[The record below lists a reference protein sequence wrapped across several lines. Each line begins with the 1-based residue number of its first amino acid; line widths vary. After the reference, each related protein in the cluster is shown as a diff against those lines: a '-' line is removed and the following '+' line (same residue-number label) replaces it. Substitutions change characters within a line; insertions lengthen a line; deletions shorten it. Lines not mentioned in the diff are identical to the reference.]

1 MRDVVRRIVFVAHGV
16 ITLAAAVVLVVAPG
30 LIPSTVGIEL
40 PPGGEL
46 LAYLLAGCEFG
57 VAVIS
62 LLAATVSDGLA
73 IHVIA
78 AGFAALHLLTGILEV
93 VALAG
98 GAAPFLWGNVVVRV
112 IATVVFAIIAFR
124 PPRPDIDLD
133 DGAEPAA

>member
-1 MRDVVRRIVFVAHGV
+1 MLRRIVFIAHGL

-40 PPGGEL
+40 PPGAEL

-57 VAVIS
+57 IAVIS
-62 LLAATVSDGLA
+62 LMAATVSDGLA
-73 IHVIA
+73 VHVIA
-78 AGFAALHLLTGILEV
+78 AGFAVLHLSTGILEV

-112 IATVVFAIIAFR
+112 VATVVFAVIAFR
-124 PPRPDIDLD
+124 PPRPDLEVGVDT
-133 DGAEPAA
+133 ETAA

>member
-1 MRDVVRRIVFVAHGV
+1 MLRRIVFVAHGL

-46 LAYLLAGCEFG
+46 LAYLLAGCELG
-57 VAVIS
+57 IAVIS
-62 LLAATVSDGLA
+62 LMAATLTDGLA

-78 AGFAALHLLTGILEV
+78 AGFAVLHLSTGILEV

-112 IATVVFAIIAFR
+112 IATVVFAVIAFR
-124 PPRPDIDLD
+124 PHRPDA
-133 DGAEPAA
+133 GVTTEVEAAA

>member
-1 MRDVVRRIVFVAHGV
+1 MGIVRRIVFVAHGL

-30 LIPSTVGIEL
+30 LIPSTVGIVL

-62 LLAATVSDGLA
+62 LLAATISDGLA

-78 AGFAALHLLTGILEV
+78 VGFAALHVATGILEV

-98 GAAPFLWGNVVVRV
+98 GADPFLWGNVVVRV
-112 IATVVFAIIAFR
+112 IATVVFGIIAFR
-124 PPRPDIDLD
+124 PPRPDAGVERN
-133 DGAEPAA
+133 GAPG

>member
-1 MRDVVRRIVFVAHGV
+1 MMDVVRRIVFVAHGA

-30 LIPSTVGIEL
+30 LIPSTVGIQL

-62 LLAATVSDGLA
+62 LMAATVTDGLA

-93 VALAG
+93 VALVG

-112 IATVVFAIIAFR
+112 VATVAFAIIAFR
-124 PPRPDIDLD
+124 PPRPAFSPDVD
-133 DGAEPAA
+133 AETP